1 MADTVSVE
9 YLYPPNLLDEIIDNR
24 AGNRKVIVRL
34 SGTSDGSGE
43 TNALKVDLS
52 DLKTHNGNNPTKT
65 AIEWIEYH
73 IFGLTCLLEWE
84 RTPHAE
90 IIRLNPNA
98 MVAEGKFDWTS
109 FGGKVDP
116 GEDDLTGDILLTTTN
131 ADSGDNYE
139 IIMCIRLKD

>member
-1 MADTVSVE
+1 
-9 YLYPPNLLDEIIDNR
+9 
-24 AGNRKVIVRL
+24 
-34 SGTSDGSGE
+34 
-43 TNALKVDLS
+43 
-52 DLKTHNGNNPTKT
+52 
-65 AIEWIEYH
+65 
-73 IFGLTCLLEWE
+73 LLEWE

-90 IIRLNPNA
+90 IIQLNANA